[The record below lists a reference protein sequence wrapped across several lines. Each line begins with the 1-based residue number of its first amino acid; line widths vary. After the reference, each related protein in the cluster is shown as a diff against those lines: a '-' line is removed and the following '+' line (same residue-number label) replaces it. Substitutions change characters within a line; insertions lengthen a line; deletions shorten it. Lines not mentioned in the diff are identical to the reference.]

1 MVSAVV
7 VTVVYTFLTGNS
19 VSLRP
24 SKSHLIER
32 PLQNLHEA
40 MGISMVM
47 DCRTM
52 ALTPAQNQ
60 QVKLTI
66 SLINQI
72 SGVPGKRKRLMIK
85 LISFCIDQ
93 NLCLTYNPS
102 VISNIESW
110 KF

>member
-7 VTVVYTFLTGNS
+7 ITVIYTFLVGNS

-52 ALTPAQNQ
+52 ALAPTQDH
-60 QVKLTI
+60 QVKFTI
-66 SLINQI
+66 SLINEI
-72 SGVPGKRKRLMIK
+72 SGVPGKIKCLMRK
-85 LISFCIDQ
+85 LILFCIDQ
-93 NLCLTYNPS
+93 KLLLTYS
-102 VISNIESW
+102 
-110 KF
+110 